1 MTEFNKDSLELYIYK
16 KTGGLHDPRLVKK
29 FISFLQEW
37 LKTGGLHDPRLVK
50 KFISLLQEWLPP
62 VERGTTEEE
71 KMYYSGYNA
80 YKGQIL
86 ENLWWN
92 KK

>member
-1 MTEFNKDSLELYIYK
+1 MTEFNKDSLEHYIFK
-16 KTGGLHDPRLVKK
+16 KTGGLYDPL
-29 FISFLQEW
+29 
-37 LKTGGLHDPRLVK
+37 LVK
-50 KFISLLQEWLPP
+50 KFISLFQEWLPP
-62 VERGTTEEE
+62 VERGTKEEE